1 MNQLEEALREQIDY
15 CVKMEY
21 FHSAVFCFDQEKKT
35 IVEELLN
42 KIIED
47 LPEESHL
54 LLSRRD
60 NTSVLF
66 FSNSSILRVF
76 NLSDLKTNRGY
87 KCQKL
92 IYDETTQHSDFEEA
106 DVDFCA
112 ECIRYFMKKHIS
124 YKEAEMKYT
133 KKNLNFNSDE
143 KF

>member
-54 LLSRRD
+54 RIYLR
-60 NTSVLF
+60 
-66 FSNSSILRVF
+66 SIL
-76 NLSDLKTNRGY
+76 
-87 KCQKL
+87 C
-92 IYDETTQHSDFEEA
+92 HM
-106 DVDFCA
+106 
-112 ECIRYFMKKHIS
+112 IRCYMQV
-124 YKEAEMKYT
+124 
-133 KKNLNFNSDE
+133 LR
-143 KF
+143 

>member
-1 MNQLEEALREQIDY
+1 MDIQQTLKKNQ
-15 CVKMEY
+15 
-21 FHSAVFCFDQEKKT
+21 
-35 IVEELLN
+35 EELLN

>member
-1 MNQLEEALREQIDY
+1 MGIGGYGEKHVID
-15 CVKMEY
+15 V
-21 FHSAVFCFDQEKKT
+21 
-35 IVEELLN
+35 
-42 KIIED
+42 
-47 LPEESHL
+47 
-54 LLSRRD
+54 
-60 NTSVLF
+60 
-66 FSNSSILRVF
+66 
-76 NLSDLKTNRGY
+76 
-87 KCQKL
+87 KL